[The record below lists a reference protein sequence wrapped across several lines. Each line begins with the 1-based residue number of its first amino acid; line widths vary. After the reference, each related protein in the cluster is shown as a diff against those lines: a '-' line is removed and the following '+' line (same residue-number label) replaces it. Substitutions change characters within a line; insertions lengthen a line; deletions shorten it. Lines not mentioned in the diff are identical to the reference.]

1 MDVQLWRWST
11 AVQITSALLIALFFV
26 VLARS
31 TRRVELRVWVVA
43 WLANL
48 LALAVALAFWMPAVQ
63 THALL
68 VLLRLPYIGLKLG
81 FVVLLVVGA
90 VNLGRRELSRETR
103 MRIGI
108 TLVVATIAMA
118 LASTSLNTIGVLIH
132 ASIAVMLG
140 SAAVWITTQ
149 RLPAREWLAAGFA
162 VRAALAAMECAAF
175 GSMMMRGEANTSEMI
190 TSFVAM
196 SSAFDAGAE
205 WLIALGCV
213 LAVYQTMGHELTRIN
228 DDLLATKDELRVL
241 SHRDPLTGVF
251 NRRRL
256 SDIMNDSRLTG
267 ATILF
272 FDLDDFK
279 DINDLHG
286 HHVGDEAL
294 RHFARVLQSSF
305 RPSDHVI
312 RYAGDEFIVV
322 GQGIEQI
329 DVRARIALVRDT
341 LRHERTEGPSINF
354 AVGEAYLPVGGD
366 PDAALRAAD
375 AAMYRRKEEQKR
387 PAPDRSRRA

>member
-11 AVQITSALLIALFFV
+11 AVQVTSALLIATFFV
-26 VLARS
+26 ALARS
-31 TRRVELRVWVVA
+31 TRRAEVRVWAAGWVCNVVA
-43 WLANL
+43 LC
-48 LALAVALAFWMPAVQ
+48 VTLAFWMPAAQ
-63 THALL
+63 TETLL
-68 VLLRLPYIGLKLG
+68 VMMRLPYILCKLS
-81 FVVLLVVGA
+81 FVVLLVIGA
-90 VNLGRRELSRETR
+90 VHLRASLPSRGVLL
-103 MRIGI
+103 RIG
-108 TLVVATIAMA
+108 
-118 LASTSLNTIGVLIH
+118 LAVLISSGVMSLAANSLNMIGVLTH
-132 ASIAVMLG
+132 SSIAIVLG
-140 SAAVWITTQ
+140 SAAVWLALQ

-162 VRAALAAMECAAF
+162 LRAVLAASEAGAFSVLMLQGPAA
-175 GSMMMRGEANTSEMI
+175 RGGTVET
-190 TSFVAM
+190 FVEM

-213 LAVYQTMGHELTRIN
+213 LAVYQAMGTDLQRIN
-228 DDLLATKDELRVL
+228 ADLMATKDELRML

-294 RHFARVLQSSF
+294 RHFARVLQTSF
-305 RPSDHVI
+305 RPTDHVI

-329 DVRARIALVRDT
+329 DVRSRIALVRET
-341 LRHERTEGPSINF
+341 LQRERTEGPRINF

-366 PDAALRAAD
+366 PDAAIRAAD
-375 AAMYRRKEEQKR
+375 AAMYRRKGEQKR
-387 PAPDRSRRA
+387 PA